1 MIQRH
6 IGIHQKIVGSALIL
20 LSIAGSISIFFL
32 QRQQTIL
39 NKYFNEKVFTT
50 AQMIACTASAGMAL
64 GDATILKASMD
75 ILPSVSEVRLVSVV
89 DTLGHEVI
97 GYRPRTTDEKNLL
110 QMTQLAQQAPI
121 SKNKMLTTT
130 GNVGFYT
137 EPVVY
142 QGKNI
147 GKVIIGI
154 SRSEL
159 DSDLSQSMVIALGL
173 GITVVIIGGMV
184 MFVLGARIVQGLQ
197 ELRGATERVIRGDWS
212 AEVLI
217 GKADEVGNLVESFN
231 EMLKHVRNDVNTLRA
246 EKAAVEE
253 NIQAVIARAE
263 NEKKHL
269 IERLNTMLAALNTF
283 INDRR
288 TVRLSD
294 DGDDEVAKICRV
306 FNSTMQTMQVLVKK
320 VESVIEISATAS
332 TSIGLYAGNVANATE
347 EQRAKMVCI
356 DDMIRQST
364 DVTSKN
370 NELAHQAAS
379 EAQRAGETAV
389 QSGTVVT
396 ATIEEMGRITAI
408 VQRLSQTINVL
419 QNNSEHIVNIVNVI
433 REIADQTN
441 LLALNA
447 SIEAARAGEQ
457 GRGFAVVADEVR
469 KLAERTAVA
478 TKEVAGIIHRIEHDT
493 QAAVTDMASATQQVE
508 KGRELALKAGDAL
521 QSILTRTDMVAQ
533 RMSLVAQ
540 ANEQQLST
548 SQQIAHSVSEM
559 GAISSQISQDIAHIT
574 DVSHNVHQ
582 VSLELHTMMQQFHL
596 LSPPIT
602 KIGNDRHYTPKM
614 LNSAKSNSNRSAR
627 KIYS

>member
-6 IGIHQKIVGSALIL
+6 IGIHQKIVGSAMIL

-39 NKYFNEKVFTT
+39 NKHFNEKVFTT
-50 AQMIACTASAGMAL
+50 VQMLACTASAGIML
-64 GDATILKASMD
+64 GDATILKSSMD
-75 ILPSVSEVRLVSVV
+75 VLPSVSGVRIVSVV

-97 GYRPRTTDEKNLL
+97 GYKSRTTDEKNLV
-110 QMTQLAQQAPI
+110 QMTQLAQQAVI
-121 SKNKMLTTT
+121 SNNRMLTTT
-130 GNVGFYT
+130 GNVEFYT

-159 DSDLSQSMVIALGL
+159 ESNLSQSMVIALGL
-173 GITVVIIGGMV
+173 GITVIIIGGLV
-184 MFVLGARIVQGLQ
+184 MFVLGTRIVKALQ
-197 ELRGATERVIRGDWS
+197 ELRGATERVIRGDWLT
-212 AEVLI
+212 EVPI
-217 GKADEVGNLVESFN
+217 GKADEIGNLFESFN
-231 EMLKHVRNDVNTLRA
+231 EMLKRARNDVSTLRA
-246 EKAAVEE
+246 EKTAVEE
-253 NIQAVIARAE
+253 NIQVVIARAE
-263 NEKKHL
+263 NEKKYF
-269 IERLNTMLAALNTF
+269 IERLNTMLSALNTF

-288 TVRLSD
+288 TVRLPD

-306 FNSTMQTMQVLVKK
+306 FNSVMQTMQVLVTN
-320 VESVIEISATAS
+320 VESVIETSATAS
-332 TSIGLYAGNVANATE
+332 TSISIYAGNVANATE
-347 EQRAKMVCI
+347 EQRAKIVSI
-356 DDMIRQST
+356 DNMIRQST

-379 EAQRAGETAV
+379 EAQRAGETAI
-389 QSGTVVT
+389 QSGIVVT
-396 ATIEEMGRITAI
+396 ATIEEMAHITAI

-469 KLAERTAVA
+469 KLAERTAIA

-493 QAAVTDMASATQQVE
+493 QAAVTDMASATLQVE

-548 SQQIAHSVSEM
+548 SQQIAHSVGEM
-559 GAISSQISQDIAHIT
+559 GAISSQISQDIAHIR
-574 DVSHNVHQ
+574 DVSQSVHQ
-582 VSLELHTMMQQFHL
+582 VSRDLHTMMQQFY
-596 LSPPIT
+596 LSSPHVPKT
-602 KIGNDRHYTPKM
+602 GNDRQYTPKM
-614 LNSAKSNSNRSAR
+614 LNSAKSNSNRSTR